1 MVPPLNKQCY
11 RESLLFSSLI
21 LAGTLA
27 GRRVLVGMSGGIA
40 AYKSAELVRRLRQ
53 AGAEVRVVMTVGAQ
67 AFITPLTMQAL
78 SGHPVHS
85 ELLDSR
91 VEAAMGHI
99 ELARWADAI
108 LIAPASA
115 NLISRLAHGLAD
127 DLLTT
132 LCLASE
138 APLLLAPAMNRAM
151 WAHPATQA
159 NCELLRQRAV
169 TLLGPAAGEQ
179 ACGEVGAGR
188 MLEPD
193 ELVAGLVSYW
203 QQGPLAGLTLLVTAG
218 PTREPIDPVRYISN
232 RSSGKMGYAVAEAAL
247 LAGATV
253 TLISGPTALPPPRGV
268 ALIAVESAAEMAA
281 AVQAQLSGC
290 DIFIAAAAV
299 ADYRPS
305 VVAQEKIKKSSAEL
319 TLELERTEDILATVA
334 GGRDAPFC
342 VGFAAETHNL
352 EHYARDKL
360 ARKGLDLIAAN
371 LVGQGLGFESDVNCL
386 RLFWADAQDVLRGA
400 GSGQYEIKRAAKDI
414 VARELIAIIAERY
427 HAKNSG

>member
-1 MVPPLNKQCY
+1 M
-11 RESLLFSSLI
+11 FSSLI

-99 ELARWADAI
+99 ELARWADVI

-151 WAHPATQA
+151 WAHPSTQA
-159 NCELLRQRAV
+159 NSDLLRQRGV
-169 TLLGPAAGEQ
+169 MLLGPAAGEQ

-193 ELVAGLVSYW
+193 ELVAALASYW

-247 LAGATV
+247 LAGAAV

-268 ALIAVESAAEMAA
+268 ALVAVESAAEMAA
-281 AVQAQLSGC
+281 AVQAQLPGC

-299 ADYRPS
+299 ADYRPTV
-305 VVAQEKIKKSSAEL
+305 VVAEKIKKSSAEL
-319 TLELERTEDILATVA
+319 TLALERTEDILATVA
-334 GGRDAPFC
+334 GGSDAPFC
-342 VGFAAETHNL
+342 VGFAAETHDL

-360 ARKGLDLIAAN
+360 VRKGLDLIAAN
-371 LVGQGLGFESDVNCL
+371 LVGQGLGFESDVNSL
-386 RLFWADAQDVLRGA
+386 KLFWAD
-400 GSGQYEIKRAAKDI
+400 GQCEISRAAKTV
-414 VARELIAIIAERY
+414 VARELIAVIAERY
-427 HAKNSG
+427 HAKNSS